1 MVQESLFGNH
11 DLDDIK
17 FEGEELA
24 LEGNTYV
31 GI

>member
-1 MVQESLFGNH
+1 MVQKSLFGNH
-11 DLDDIK
+11 NLDDIK

-24 LEGNTYV
+24 LKGNTYA

>member
-11 DLDDIK
+11 DLNDIK
-17 FEGEELA
+17 FESEKYTQ
-24 LEGNTYV
+24 EGNTYV